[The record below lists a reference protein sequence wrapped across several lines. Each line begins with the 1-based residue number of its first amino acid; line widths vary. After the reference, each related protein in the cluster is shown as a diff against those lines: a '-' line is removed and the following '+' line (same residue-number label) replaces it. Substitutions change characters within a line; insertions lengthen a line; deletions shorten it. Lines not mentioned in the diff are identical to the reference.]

1 MEHDPRERL
10 PVPRQAEASE
20 IDLVLVDPRQL
31 LRDAAATAFGGDA
44 LDPDAAAF
52 LAAEARRR
60 PSGAVLRV
68 KVLLPAALAAGPD
81 AARIAPAIASH
92 FGRQAE
98 AASEEVGELFRD
110 GRVTLVIGLTVL
122 VVCLLGAY
130 SIAGFAP
137 SGPGQ
142 RIVQESLV
150 ILGWVSLWRP
160 AETFIYGWAP
170 ILRRRKLLRRLAAS
184 EVVVLPRTG
193 GPRYKL
199 RELYLKRN
207 EVP

>member
-1 MEHDPRERL
+1 MILRER
-10 PVPRQAEASE
+10 PGIPGQHGAAEIELA
-20 IDLVLVDPRQL
+20 IADPRQL
-31 LRDAAATAFGGDA
+31 LRDATTVPLGGDA
-44 LDPDAAAF
+44 LDPEAAAF
-52 LAAEARRR
+52 IAAEARRR
-60 PSGAVLRV
+60 PSRARLRV
-68 KVLLPAALAAGPD
+68 DVLLPAPLAAGPD

-122 VVCLLGAY
+122 VSCLLGAY

-142 RIVQESLV
+142 RILQESLV

-170 ILRRRKLLRRLAAS
+170 ILRRRRLLRRLAVA
-184 EVVVLPRTG
+184 EVVVLSRPSG
-193 GPRYKL
+193 L
-199 RELYLKRN
+199 
-207 EVP
+207 

>member
-1 MEHDPRERL
+1 MTLRER
-10 PVPRQAEASE
+10 PDGSRQADASE
-20 IDLVLVDPRQL
+20 IELGLDDPRQL
-31 LRDAAATAFGGDA
+31 LRDAVAFGGDA

-60 PSGAVLRV
+60 PSGAMLRV
-68 KVLLPAALAAGPD
+68 KVLLPGALATGPE

-122 VVCLLGAY
+122 VGCLLGAY
-130 SIAGFAP
+130 AVAGFAP

-170 ILRRRKLLRRLAAS
+170 ILRRRTLLRRLAAS
-184 EVVVLPRTG
+184 EVVVLPRPG

-207 EVP
+207 EPP

>member
-1 MEHDPRERL
+1 MEHDPPGTTAR
-10 PVPRQAEASE
+10 PPWQAEAAE
-20 IDLVLVDPRQL
+20 IELALADPRQL
-31 LRDAAATAFGGDA
+31 LRDAAVMPLGGDA
-44 LDPDAAAF
+44 LDPEAASF
-52 LAAEARRR
+52 LAAEARRH
-60 PSGAVLRV
+60 PSRAMLRV
-68 KVLLPAALAAGPD
+68 KVLLPAPLAAGPD

-122 VVCLLGAY
+122 VACLLGAY

-142 RIVQESLV
+142 RILQESLV

-170 ILRRRKLLRRLAAS
+170 ILRRRRLLRRLAAA
-184 EVVVLPRTG
+184 EVVVLSRPG
-193 GPRYKL
+193 GL
-199 RELYLKRN
+199 
-207 EVP
+207 

>member
-1 MEHDPRERL
+1 MTLRER
-10 PVPRQAEASE
+10 PDGSRQAGASE
-20 IDLVLVDPRQL
+20 IELGLDDPRQL
-31 LRDAAATAFGGDA
+31 LRDAVAFGGDA

-60 PSGAVLRV
+60 PSGAMLRV
-68 KVLLPAALAAGPD
+68 KVLLPGALATGPE

-122 VVCLLGAY
+122 VGCLLGAY
-130 SIAGFAP
+130 AVAGFAP

-170 ILRRRKLLRRLAAS
+170 ILRRRTLLRRLAAS
-184 EVVVLPRTG
+184 EVVVLPRPG

-207 EVP
+207 ESP

>member
-1 MEHDPRERL
+1 MTLRER
-10 PVPRQAEASE
+10 PDGSRQADASE
-20 IDLVLVDPRQL
+20 IELGLNDPRQL
-31 LRDAAATAFGGDA
+31 LRDAAGTTFGGDA

-60 PSGAVLRV
+60 PSGAMLRV
-68 KVLLPAALAAGPD
+68 KVLLPAPLAVGPD
-81 AARIAPAIASH
+81 AARIAPAIESH

-122 VVCLLGAY
+122 VACLLGAY

-137 SGPGQ
+137 SGPGE

-193 GPRYKL
+193 GPRYKQ

>member
-1 MEHDPRERL
+1 MTLRER
-10 PVPRQAEASE
+10 PDGSRQAAASE
-20 IDLVLVDPRQL
+20 IELGLDDPRQL
-31 LRDAAATAFGGDA
+31 LRDAVATAFGGDA

-60 PSGAVLRV
+60 PSGAMLRV
-68 KVLLPAALAAGPD
+68 KVLLPAPLAAGPD
-81 AARIAPAIASH
+81 AARIAPAIAAH
-92 FGRQAE
+92 FRRQAE

-110 GRVTLVIGLTVL
+110 GRATLVIGLTVL
-122 VVCLLGAY
+122 VACLLGAY
-130 SIAGFAP
+130 AVAGFAP

-170 ILRRRKLLRRLAAS
+170 ILRRRRLLRRLAAS